1 MCWAVEP
8 QSAHLALRFNQ
19 RYPLAMNARIA
30 TLMVHTSPLD
40 QPGIGDAGGM
50 NIYVAESAER
60 MAAMGVE
67 VDIFTRRTNSK
78 VADIVQVSPGV
89 RVIQL
94 NVGPLTGVTKEEL
107 PKLNSAIADE
117 FTKKLS
123 GETKYDLIHSHYW
136 ISGKVAMIA
145 SKALKI
151 PFVHTMHTMARVK
164 NLNLAEG
171 EIPEP
176 MIRVQGETQVV
187 AAAQALIANTDA
199 EAASLVSLYE
209 ACPDIVHVVTPGV
222 DLYNFTP
229 GAGRLAA
236 RKVIGIDSDAHVIT
250 FVGRIQPHKGPELLI
265 RATAELVS
273 HSPHLRPKLR
283 VFIVGGASGANG
295 SEVERLKELVNWL
308 GIDDVISFSP
318 PVPRTELPN
327 WYRAADLVCVPS
339 YSESF
344 GLVALEAQACGTPVV
359 ATAVGGLRTAVADGI
374 SGVLVDGHDP
384 RAWSSVLARLLQEPQ
399 RRVLLSMG
407 AIEHASHFGWDATAR
422 GTLDIYDQVL
432 TEAARVNKSIG

>member
-1 MCWAVEP
+1 M
-8 QSAHLALRFNQ
+8 
-19 RYPLAMNARIA
+19 
-30 TLMVHTSPLD
+30 
-40 QPGIGDAGGM
+40 
-50 NIYVAESAER
+50 
-60 MAAMGVE
+60 
-67 VDIFTRRTNSK
+67 
-78 VADIVQVSPGV
+78 
-89 RVIQL
+89 QL
-94 NVGPLTGVTKEEL
+94 
-107 PKLNSAIADE
+107 
-117 FTKKLS
+117 
-123 GETKYDLIHSHYW
+123 
-136 ISGKVAMIA
+136 
-145 SKALKI
+145 
-151 PFVHTMHTMARVK
+151 VHTMHTMARVK

-171 EIPEP
+171 ETPEP
-176 MIRVQGETQVV
+176 MIRVQGETQIV
-187 AAAQALIANTDA
+187 AAANALTANTDA

-229 GAGRLAA
+229 GAGRAAA
-236 RKVIGIDSDAHVIT
+236 RKVVGIASDALVIT

-265 RATAELVS
+265 RATAEMLS
-273 HSPHLRPKLR
+273 HTPLLRPKLR

-295 SEVERLKELVNWL
+295 SEVERLKELTTWL
-308 GIDDVISFSP
+308 GIDDVISFAP
-318 PVPRTELPN
+318 PVARAKLPD

-407 AIEHASHFGWDATAR
+407 AVEHASHFGWDATAR